1 MYLAGVIGLQVES
14 LQPVFRPLIPLNL
27 LASLGLLLLF
37 HTDWNRSFLLYCVT
51 AFLVGFFVEVA
62 GVHTGLIFGSYQYG
76 SALGWKVWE
85 VPLVIGSN
93 WLMLTYA
100 SGSICDRLSA
110 PAWVKALIAAALMV
124 GLDIL
129 IEPVAIELDFWSWN
143 SATIPLQNYVAWYVV
158 SALLLLLFYRL
169 SFSKDNRLAPL
180 LFLLQFFFF
189 GLSTLFIFW

>member
-1 MYLAGVIGLQVES
+1 MYLAGVIGLQVEV
-14 LQPVFRPLIPLNL
+14 LQPFFRPLIPLNL
-27 LASLGLLLLF
+27 LSSLGLLLLF
-37 HTDWNRSFLLYCVT
+37 HTDWNRSFLLYCLT

-76 SALGWKVWE
+76 PALGWKLWE
-85 VPLVIGSN
+85 VPLVIGNN

-100 SGSICDRLSA
+100 CGSVCDRLPA
-110 PAWVKALIAAALMV
+110 PAWTKAIVGAALMV

-129 IEPVAIELDFWSWN
+129 IEPVAIHLDFWSWN
-143 SATIPLQNYVAWYVV
+143 TPAIPLQNYVAWYVV

-169 SFSKDNRLAPL
+169 PFIKTNKLAPL
-180 LFLLQFFFF
+180 LLLLQFFFF